1 MNKSVIVA
9 ATLAGFAFTGLA
21 QETPETSEPS
31 GSSFYAK
38 FDFGPAFQ
46 ENFDGKFLGFTGEFE
61 TEMGIR
67 FAAAGGLP
75 LNDVVA
81 LEVES
86 GFTINS
92 FDTFGGGPFPP
103 GQEYNLVQIPL
114 LVNVV
119 FTLPTDGPLKP
130 YAGIGAGGVIVAE
143 TGDESD
149 SDITYGWQLQAG
161 LNYQFSKGF
170 SAGIGYKLL
179 GIGET
184 DLGNGVSPG
193 GLTFELDS
201 VLTHAVF
208 ASIRLD
214 F

>member
-46 ENFDGKFLGFTGEFE
+46 ENIDADFLGFTGDLE
-61 TEMGIR
+61 TDTGIR
-67 FAAAGGLP
+67 FAVAGGLP
-75 LNDVVA
+75 LDETLA
-81 LEVES
+81 LELES
-86 GFTINS
+86 GFSLNT
-92 FDTFGGGPFPP
+92 FDAFGGVPLPSST
-103 GQEYNLVQIPL
+103 EYNLLQIPL
-114 LVNVV
+114 LVNAV

-130 YAGIGAGGVIVAE
+130 YAGVGAGGIIVAV

-149 SDITYGWQLQAG
+149 SDITYAWQVQAGVNYQFTDDLQAG
-161 LNYQFSKGF
+161 V
-170 SAGIGYKLL
+170 GYKLL
-179 GIGET
+179 GAGEAEWDGFMT
-184 DLGNGVSPG
+184 
-193 GLTFELDS
+193 LDS